1 MKVKICFLILFLGN
15 LYGCAILWFGA
26 GAGIGVTGYKYLNG
40 QLEFTCN
47 KSLNQVYKA
56 TKHSFESLKI
66 DIISEYRDPFEAKIT
81 GIRKNGDKVAVKIKN
96 IGNNSTWIGIRIGLL
111 GDRQASIVIK
121 DKILSYLKN

>member
-1 MKVKICFLILFLGN
+1 MKFKNYFLILFLGN

-26 GAGIGVTGYKYLNG
+26 GAGVGAGAYKYLNG

-56 TKHSFESLKI
+56 TKLSFKSLKI
-66 DIISEYRDPFEAKIT
+66 ETISEYKDPFEAKIV
-81 GIRKNGDKVAVKIKN
+81 GIRKKKDEVRVKMKN
-96 IGNNSTWIGIRIGLL
+96 LGNNSTWIGIRIGLL